1 VFARLVPTQNF
12 EANRSC
18 PMMRS
23 CLKKER
29 VDLETLS
36 HVIEPKLPGAVESYV
51 DLGRF
56 YDREGLEPLR
66 EELSAAMD
74 GYKGHYKRAYRCL
87 TAAAQLAEDS
97 RALLLTPA
105 LEAKALKRARG
116 ILGREIKKTGRQSGR
131 AVQRFLSGITCQG
144 AICRFDTADTLCR
157 RVYELSDS
165 WGLGSGMLTALAS
178 GAMSA
183 GYDVILC
190 PSPLFPERA
199 EHLLIPEQSLAFLT
213 STPAL
218 SYPGRPYRRIRLDAM
233 ADEELLRKYKAR
245 LKFSRKVQ
253 AALLEEGVEA
263 LAQAKAVH
271 DRLEALYNPH
281 VDFDGVYRQADELSR
296 ALLALT

>member
-1 VFARLVPTQNF
+1 M
-12 EANRSC
+12 E
-18 PMMRS
+18 
-23 CLKKER
+23 KH
-29 VDLETLS
+29 VDLRTHS
-36 HVIEPKLPGAVESYV
+36 HVMEPKLPGAVESYV
-51 DLGRF
+51 DLGQF
-56 YDREGLEPLR
+56 YDRAGLEPLR
-66 EELSAAMD
+66 EELSASAD
-74 GYKGHYKRAYRCL
+74 GYKDHYKRSYRCL

-116 ILGREIKKTGRQSGR
+116 ILGREIKKNGRQSGQ

-144 AICRFDTADTLCR
+144 VICYFETADTLCR

-165 WGLGSGMLTALAS
+165 WGLAAGMLAALAS

-199 EHLLIPEQSLAFLT
+199 EHLLIPELSLAFLT

-218 SYPGRPYRRIRLDAM
+218 PYPGRPYRRIRLDAM
-233 ADEELLRKYKAR
+233 ADKELLHKYKER

-253 AALLEEGVEA
+253 AALLDEGVDA
-263 LAQAKAVH
+263 LAEAKAAH

-281 VDFDGVYRQADELSR
+281 VDFNGVYRKADEISR
-296 ALLALT
+296 ALLELA